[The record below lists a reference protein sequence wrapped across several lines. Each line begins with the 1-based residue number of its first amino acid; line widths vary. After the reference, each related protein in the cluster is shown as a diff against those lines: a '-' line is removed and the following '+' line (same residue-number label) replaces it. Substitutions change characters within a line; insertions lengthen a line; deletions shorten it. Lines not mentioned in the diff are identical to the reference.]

1 MGKLKHTIIF
11 SMVVLLFAC
20 GQQDVHSACFENAD
34 HVNMS
39 DAKIR
44 RICDCIE
51 KGVSKQKANEN
62 ETRWI
67 VAWLNDDPIEGVPI
81 ERDEI
86 LRISSFMS
94 GLKRNC
100 EKLR

>member
-1 MGKLKHTIIF
+1 M
-11 SMVVLLFAC
+11 A
-20 GQQDVHSACFENAD
+20 
-34 HVNMS
+34 
-39 DAKIR
+39 
-44 RICDCIE
+44 
-51 KGVSKQKANEN
+51 KQKANEN